1 MLTIVDFSGAIK
13 YFIVGFFLITTLS
26 ILGSIA
32 SRRLNFKYVF
42 LIAPAILIY
51 LFLGF
56 MISKWFKPDFTFVL
70 CAILGL
76 FGNAVSSIAAISFK
90 ANMNLSEIKALKSY
104 KTAFAMAFIGGCLGI
119 VGYYI
124 RQIYS

>member
-1 MLTIVDFSGAIK
+1 MLTILDFSGAII
-13 YFIVGFFLITTLS
+13 YFIVGFFLITSLS

-56 MISKWFKPDFTFVL
+56 MISKWFKADFTFVL

-76 FGNAVSSIAAISFK
+76 FGNAVSSRVAISFK
-90 ANMNLSEIKALKSY
+90 ANMNLNEIKALKSY
-104 KTAFAMAFIGGCLGI
+104 KTTFAMTFIGGCLGI

-124 RQIYS
+124 RQIFS